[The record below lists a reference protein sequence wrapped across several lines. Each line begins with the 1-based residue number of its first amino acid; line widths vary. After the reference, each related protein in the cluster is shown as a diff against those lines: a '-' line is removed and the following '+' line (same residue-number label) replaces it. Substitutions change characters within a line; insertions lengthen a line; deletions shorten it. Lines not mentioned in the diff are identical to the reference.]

1 MAYETFYRL
10 DMRASIEISLYPLKK
25 DFIPPIDNFIE
36 NLKGYSSIEV
46 RTNNMSTSLFGE
58 LDDLMNILKIEVDK
72 TFEKE
77 VDAVF
82 NLKILNGDSREYDK
96 N

>member
-1 MAYETFYRL
+1 MK
-10 DMRASIEISLYPLKK
+10 ASIEISLYPLKR

>member
-1 MAYETFYRL
+1 MK
-10 DMRASIEISLYPLKK
+10 ASIEISLYPLKK
-25 DFIPPIDNFIE
+25 DFITPIDNFIE
-36 NLKGYSSIEV
+36 NLKGYGSIEV

-82 NLKILNGDSREYDK
+82 NLKILNGDSRNYDK
-96 N
+96 T

>member
-1 MAYETFYRL
+1 
-10 DMRASIEISLYPLKK
+10 MRTSIEISLYPLKK

-36 NLKGYSSIEV
+36 SLKKHRNIEF

-58 LDDLMNILKIEVDK
+58 LDDLMNILKIEVET
-72 TFEKE
+72 TFKKE

-82 NLKILNGDSREYDK
+82 NLKILNGDSRKYDK
-96 N
+96 I

>member
-1 MAYETFYRL
+1 MK
-10 DMRASIEISLYPLKK
+10 ASIELSLYPLKK
-25 DFIPPIDNFIE
+25 DFIPPIDNLIE

-82 NLKILNGDSREYDK
+82 NLKILNGDSRKYDK
-96 N
+96 T

>member
-1 MAYETFYRL
+1 MK
-10 DMRASIEISLYPLKK
+10 ASIEISLYPLKK

>member
-1 MAYETFYRL
+1 MK
-10 DMRASIEISLYPLKK
+10 ASIEISLYPLKK

-58 LDDLMNILKIEVDK
+58 LDDLMNILRIEVDK

>member
-1 MAYETFYRL
+1 MK
-10 DMRASIEISLYPLKK
+10 ASIEISLYPLKK

-58 LDDLMNILKIEVDK
+58 LDDLMNILSIEVDK

>member
-1 MAYETFYRL
+1 
-10 DMRASIEISLYPLKK
+10 MRASIEISLYPLKK

-36 NLKGYSSIEV
+36 SLKKYRNIEV

-58 LDDLMNILKIEVDK
+58 LDDLMNILKIEVET

-82 NLKILNGDSREYDK
+82 SLKILNGDSRKYDK
-96 N
+96 I